1 MTRTGSS
8 STRLP
13 GVFLEID
20 MPFLLV
26 PNEVEAATATVWI
39 GVINEGTAFDQ
50 GTLRLSCNGQDKPI
64 PAMPATYETGSK
76 LNNIRHVY
84 FKVEGLEPATNYLF
98 ELFHDGN
105 SVSVCNTRTLPADL
119 PFLGEHP
126 FTVLL
131 SSCFCAS
138 EPNSSAIGNTYFNL
152 LIQDRPD
159 IKILCGDQVYLDAPA
174 LNFVIPKSDKR
185 LEDTHFANYVDTW
198 TQEGFPFGNKFFLQN
213 GANFFSADDHEFWNN
228 APDFASFLPD
238 TFSPEGRETWWKF
251 ASDFFRIFQT
261 EKSVKKFEVGPVS
274 FFMLDTR
281 VKRDPGRENFITAD
295 DRNDLENWINGLAGI
310 GVLVIGQPVFS
321 VKAGPVA
328 SVIADKSLPNYKQYE
343 DLAGILS
350 RTRRSIIVL
359 TGDVHFS
366 RLSECRLLN
375 GKSIYEVISSP
386 SRLVSWLAK
395 GDWEKS
401 PDDFPAVAV
410 EDVFGGKI
418 ATNDLHQLSEDH
430 FLTLGFVRDGGAVTV
445 IIKAVKIAKTG
456 QPPEPVEIARWNF
469 LL

>member
-1 MTRTGSS
+1 
-8 STRLP
+8 
-13 GVFLEID
+13 

-26 PNEVEAATATVWI
+26 PNEVKATAATVWI
-39 GVINEGTAFDQ
+39 GVINEGPGFDP
-50 GTLRLSCNGQDKPI
+50 GALRLSCNGQDRPI
-64 PAMPATYETGSK
+64 PPLSNLYRTGSG
-76 LNNIRHVY
+76 LNDIRHLY
-84 FKVEGLEPATNYLF
+84 YTAEPLQPAANYVF
-98 ELFHDGN
+98 ELFHEGN
-105 SVSVCNTRTLPADL
+105 SVSVCNVRTLPADL

-138 EPNSSAIGNTYFNL
+138 QSDSSAIGNTYFNL
-152 LIQDRPD
+152 LMQDRPD

-174 LNFVIPKSDKR
+174 LNFAIPKSDET
-185 LEDTHFANYVDTW
+185 LEDTHFSNYVDTW
-198 TQEGFPFGNKFFLQN
+198 TQDGLPFGNKFFLQN

-238 TFSPEGRETWWKF
+238 TYTEKGRDVWWKF
-251 ASDFFRIFQT
+251 ASNFFNIFQT
-261 EKSVKKFEVGPVS
+261 EKSVKTFAVGEVS
-274 FFMLDTR
+274 FFILDTR
-281 VKRDPGRENFITAD
+281 MKRAAGRNTFMTAD
-295 DRNDLENWINGLAGI
+295 DRNALENWVNGLTGI
-310 GVLVIGQPVFS
+310 GVLVIGQPVFT

-328 SVIADKSLPNYKQYE
+328 SVVADKSLPNYKQYE

-350 RTRRSIIVL
+350 RTERSIIVL

-386 SRLVSWLAK
+386 SRLVSSLAR

-401 PDDFPAVAV
+401 PDNFPAVAIA
-410 EDVFGGKI
+410 DVVSGAI
-418 ATNDLHQLSEDH
+418 ATNDIHQLSEDH
-430 FLTLGFVRDGGAVTV
+430 FLTLGFLRDGGAVTV
-445 IIKAVKIAKTG
+445 IIRAIKIVKTG